1 MGNNEILDQNVRR
14 ERTPEEE
21 SQFHLLKLDA
31 ANVKYHI
38 RNARV
43 ALFVLAAM
51 WGVFAIGA
59 FLGRGETL
67 LDDSFFYAIAATN
80 GVLAII
86 FATLGWFARRN
97 PVVIFGIA
105 LGLYALLAISDMI
118 NSFSILGALIKLLVL
133 FMLFEGLRAGTK
145 LKSIRQQAQTLGAT
159 EEEIFEE

>member
-1 MGNNEILDQNVRR
+1 MGNNDILDQNFRR

-59 FLGRGETL
+59 LSGRGETL
-67 LDDSFFYAIAATN
+67 LDDSFFYAMAATN
-80 GVLAII
+80 GVLAVA
-86 FATLGWFARRN
+86 FATLGWFAWRN
-97 PVVIFGIA
+97 PVVIFSIA
-105 LGLYALLAISDMI
+105 LGLYALLAISDI
-118 NSFSILGALIKLLVL
+118 IASFSVPGLLAKALIL
-133 FMLFEGLRAGTK
+133 FLLFEGLRAGTK

-159 EEEIFEE
+159 EEEIFE